1 MFIIRAISSQEE
13 NSQQWKSTIVD
24 DSVLGIM
31 DSLIEAVVDNNM
43 DVDKTEI
50 DSKDE
55 AIKAIAL
62 TIEDQ
67 AKRINNMESNFAK
80 LLQYKEEDIKE
91 KETKSNSVGRINH
104 FLSTLIQFKES
115 ILKIFVGLKWNVM
128 AILEGLFK
136 LLYHYSYLQD

>member
-55 AIKAIAL
+55 AIKAQAL

>member
-1 MFIIRAISSQEE
+1 
-13 NSQQWKSTIVD
+13 
-24 DSVLGIM
+24 M
-31 DSLIEAVVDNNM
+31 DSLMEAVVDNNM

-115 ILKIFVGLKWNVM
+115 ILKIFVGLK
-128 AILEGLFK
+128 
-136 LLYHYSYLQD
+136 